1 MLHDR
6 ITLIDVHP
14 PPRVCR
20 DKNLPAKPRGSG
32 IFAGRFSF
40 GRAPVQPNYRE
51 TTEKIPRK
59 YRKKKLPPKVT
70 KHPNL
75 AVNIEKSLHRR
86 QCRNMKLPPKVT
98 KHPNLA
104 VNLEILLHRRQRR
117 SILQTGQRAASPGV
131 QPKPFRPPF
140 VRLHFRALRSF
151 GRAEL
156 LPERSKVGGYRLLF
170 WGAVKLWA
178 G

>member
-86 QCRNMKLPPKVT
+86 QCR
-98 KHPNLA
+98 
-104 VNLEILLHRRQRR
+104 

>member
-59 YRKKKLPPKVT
+59 YRKK
-70 KHPNL
+70 
-75 AVNIEKSLHRR
+75 
-86 QCRNMKLPPKVT
+86 KLPPKVT

>member
-59 YRKKKLPPKVT
+59 YRKKKLP
-70 KHPNL
+70 
-75 AVNIEKSLHRR
+75 SY
-86 QCRNMKLPPKVT
+86 
-98 KHPNLA
+98 
-104 VNLEILLHRRQRR
+104 
-117 SILQTGQRAASPGV
+117 
-131 QPKPFRPPF
+131 
-140 VRLHFRALRSF
+140 VRIM
-151 GRAEL
+151 
-156 LPERSKVGGYRLLF
+156 V
-170 WGAVKLWA
+170 
-178 G
+178 